1 MGRLIWY
8 LVKLLFVV
16 AVLCA
21 IAFIGYAYLGPVFMA
36 DDFAAPVKQ
45 VTIPVTLGDE

>member
-8 LVKLLFVV
+8 LVKLLFLV
-16 AVLCA
+16 AVLGS
-21 IAFIGYAYLGPVFMA
+21 IAFIAYAYLGPIFMA

-45 VTIPVTLGDE
+45 ITIPVTLGVD